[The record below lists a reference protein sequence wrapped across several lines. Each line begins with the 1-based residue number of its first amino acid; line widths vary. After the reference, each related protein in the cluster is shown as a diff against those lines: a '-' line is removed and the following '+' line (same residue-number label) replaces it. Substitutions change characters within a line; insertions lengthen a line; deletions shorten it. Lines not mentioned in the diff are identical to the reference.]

1 MCVRKRE
8 KKIEKESEAKQGR
21 AREGVRVCARER
33 EYVMVCMR
41 EREYVGVHG
50 CAWARVCG

>member
-1 MCVRKRE
+1 MRKRE